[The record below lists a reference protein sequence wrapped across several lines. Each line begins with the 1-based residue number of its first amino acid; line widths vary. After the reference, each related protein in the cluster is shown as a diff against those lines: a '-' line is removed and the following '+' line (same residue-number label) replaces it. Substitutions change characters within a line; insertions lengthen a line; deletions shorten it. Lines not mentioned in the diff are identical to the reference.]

1 MPLACRAYKL
11 KIGPMRKTINLLKLL
26 QLLPFL
32 LPIFLYGCS
41 SDEIQQRPNKP
52 IVALKVFTTTLHDR
66 TDALGTAGAN
76 ESIDITAKVSGRL
89 DEVLF
94 TDGQKVRKG
103 DVIVKLDQSEE
114 QAQLTSAK
122 AQLAEHQREIQRLE
136 LLLQNRAAAT
146 RDLDERKT
154 LADMAAGTV
163 TEIESRISELTLR
176 APFNGTLGIRR
187 ISPGSLVQSGQII
200 TTLDA
205 DDPIKLDFSIP
216 ATSMRDI
223 KAKAPIIAE
232 VDTNASLH
240 FKGTISALDSR
251 IDPVTRS
258 VLARAIIPN
267 PEGKLI
273 PGMLM
278 RITILQ
284 NERRALIVPEE
295 SITQKQEKHFVT
307 VIDGE
312 SKASIKAVVIGT
324 RHDGIVEIREGL
336 SEGDLVVV
344 RGMGF
349 IKPGQTVTISETW
362 DTIRNSQF
370 LLGNE

>member
-1 MPLACRAYKL
+1 M
-11 KIGPMRKTINLLKLL
+11 NLLKPL

-32 LPIFLYGCS
+32 LPLFLFGCS
-41 SDEIQQRPNKP
+41 SDEMQQRPTKP
-52 IVALKVFTTTLHDR
+52 IVVLKVFTATLYDR

-76 ESIDITAKVSGRL
+76 ESIDITAKISGRL

-122 AQLAEHQREIQRLE
+122 AKLAEHQREIHRIEILIK
-136 LLLQNRAAAT
+136 NRAAAT

-163 TEIESRISELTLR
+163 TEIESRIDELTLR
-176 APFNGTLGIRR
+176 APFAGTLGIRR
-187 ISPGSLVQSGQII
+187 VSPGSLVQSGQII

-205 DDPIKLDFSIP
+205 DDPIKLNFSIP
-216 ATSMRDI
+216 ATSMHGM
-223 KAKAPIIAE
+223 KAGTPIIAE
-232 VDTNASLH
+232 VDTNADLH

-312 SKASIKAVVIGT
+312 SKAAIKPVVIGT